1 VVPTS
6 TGKCRAESSSD
17 SSKSNKKKKRK
28 SKPKGDKAKKKRDR
42 SSSSD
47 TSSSSSD
54 RSSHSVSSETAAK
67 RKRKKKKTSSQRKRE
82 PPFKPGEEEM
92 NIIFMQLVT
101 NIPFAHPR
109 KSVNQAW
116 KFHFRALHDKGVALD
131 CTKQKTFT
139 AWATRMCQERCAW
152 RLAESRQNGKGE
164 LAKYTAL
171 DEVMRKWEQAKLSG
185 TNTKNPLAAELMRS
199 ACTST
204 ASSLDARTAQIQ
216 AAMSKR
222 YGGSATKDAEE
233 EQAGS
238 TSPSGR
244 QQAST
249 PTSASALLS
258 PPVSSSGRTS
268 ATTEARLAFNEAMSS
283 LTRSTESENQ
293 ILQQLLVAISGKQPG
308 TSNDQPS
315 PGDVPV
321 PLRAA
326 LENAGPNYNSLVPYA
341 STIHTALGISTLDE
355 FKLITEEDI
364 MQVPLPAMQKR
375 ALFSLARAQGLGSQ
389 AL

>member
-1 VVPTS
+1 MGNQNVSRAVCLAACGVAPKRQRR
-6 TGKCRAESSSD
+6 TGEVYRVGRGHEEMGAGETLWNKYQESFGCRINAKCLHVYCIIFGCQDGADSGSDVQEVRRERHQRCRA
-17 SSKSNKKKKRK
+17 
-28 SKPKGDKAKKKRDR
+28 
-42 SSSSD
+42 
-47 TSSSSSD
+47 
-54 RSSHSVSSETAAK
+54 
-67 RKRKKKKTSSQRKRE
+67 
-82 PPFKPGEEEM
+82 
-92 NIIFMQLVT
+92 
-101 NIPFAHPR
+101 
-109 KSVNQAW
+109 
-116 KFHFRALHDKGVALD
+116 
-131 CTKQKTFT
+131 
-139 AWATRMCQERCAW
+139 
-152 RLAESRQNGKGE
+152 
-164 LAKYTAL
+164 
-171 DEVMRKWEQAKLSG
+171 G
-185 TNTKNPLAAELMRS
+185 T
-199 ACTST
+199 
-204 ASSLDARTAQIQ
+204 
-216 AAMSKR
+216 
-222 YGGSATKDAEE
+222 
-233 EQAGS
+233 
-238 TSPSGR
+238 
-244 QQAST
+244 
-249 PTSASALLS
+249 
-258 PPVSSSGRTS
+258 SGRTS